1 MQQRRHGTT
10 PPDKGNAREERLKA
24 ALKVNMARR
33 KAQALARAE
42 QKIAKGDETSVDD
55 TGKE

>member
-1 MQQRRHGTT
+1 MQQKRHGTT
-10 PPDKGNAREERLKA
+10 PPDKGNPREERLKA

-33 KAQALARAE
+33 KAQARARAE
-42 QKIAKGDETSVDD
+42 QKTAKGDENPVDD